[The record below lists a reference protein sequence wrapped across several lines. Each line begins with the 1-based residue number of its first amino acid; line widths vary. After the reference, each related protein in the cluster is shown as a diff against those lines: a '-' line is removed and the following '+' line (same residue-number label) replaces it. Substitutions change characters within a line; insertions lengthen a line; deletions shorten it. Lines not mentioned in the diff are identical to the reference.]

1 MKIAYLITAYR
12 DFDHLTRLID
22 NIQDADVEIFIHIDR
37 KRTYELPDALRQQ
50 SGSRIHLLEDRFRV
64 TWGGFHLTLAFVSLM
79 NVCRQQGH
87 YDFIFLISGQD
98 FPIVS
103 NQEIQRFLS
112 QHRGKEFLAHHR
124 LPFDGWSHSNGGLDR
139 FQYEWPIDE
148 AGFAAAT
155 RMAEQQQAAG
165 VRRKFPSQL
174 SPYGG
179 SCWFTIS
186 HGLMEYVCDYIE
198 TNFDWIYAFFRTV
211 LLADEILL
219 HSIIMNSP
227 YSQQVVNNDLRYIDW
242 HSGPDFPRTLT
253 MDDVDKMEHSGCLFA
268 RKFDSSVDGAIID
281 RLEQRR
287 RTHVPNKI

>member
-22 NIQDADVEIFIHIDR
+22 NIQGADVEIFIHIDR
-37 KRTYELPDALRQQ
+37 KRTYELPAALRQRLV
-50 SGSRIHLLEDRFRV
+50 SRVHLLEDRFLV

-79 NVCRQQGH
+79 NACRQQG
-87 YDFIFLISGQD
+87 YFDFIFLLSGQD
-98 FPIVS
+98 FPIAS

-112 QHRGKEFLAHHR
+112 QHQGKEFLDHHP
-124 LPFDGWSHSNGGLDR
+124 LPFDGWFHSNGGLDR
-139 FQYEWPIDE
+139 FQYEWPVDE
-148 AGFAAAT
+148 SGLTAA
-155 RMAEQQQAAG
+155 RKMAEQQQAAG
-165 VRRKFPSQL
+165 ICRKFPSQL
-174 SPYGG
+174 APYGG

-186 HGLMEYVCDYIE
+186 YGLLEYVCDYIE

-227 YSQQVVNNDLRYIDW
+227 YRQQVVNDDLRYIDW
-242 HSGPDFPRTLT
+242 HSGPDFPRVLT
-253 MDDVDKMEHSGCLFA
+253 MEDAGKMERSGDLFA
-268 RKFDSSVDGAIID
+268 RKFDSSLDAAVID

-287 RTHVPNKI
+287 WLHEPNKI